1 MQAAEKFGQKL
12 RELRLRKNLTH
23 EQLAKAMNVT
33 RPTISRWESGT
44 RVPDAEM
51 LARLARCLGV
61 DSGELLDIMTAET
74 AAEPVRIMV
83 VDDER
88 IVLSGELKLLRQLLP
103 EAEITGFSR
112 TSEALAFA
120 REQQI
125 SLALLDIELG
135 RGSGLTLC
143 RELMDLQPSVN
154 VLFLTAYP
162 GYSLQ
167 AWDTG
172 ASGFLVK
179 PLNEDALR
187 RQLRQLRHPIPG
199 LEV

>member
-1 MQAAEKFGQKL
+1 
-12 RELRLRKNLTH
+12 
-23 EQLAKAMNVT
+23 
-33 RPTISRWESGT
+33 
-44 RVPDAEM
+44 
-51 LARLARCLGV
+51 
-61 DSGELLDIMTAET
+61 
-74 AAEPVRIMV
+74 MV